1 MQEGS
6 YYQTAVYL
14 WLKESYGIVPAA
26 RGAPRPG
33 LPKVKDKTRDRVDAR
48 TRACRHVNPTLPFCH
63 AEQREASISPPA
75 LRWILRFAQDDCRR
89 TFHPAFQP
97 MKKPPLLLALFA
109 GLAVALSAAEP
120 YTIAVI
126 PKGTTHEFWK
136 SIHAGAVKAQR
147 ELAAAGIAVNVIW
160 KGPLKEDDREQQ
172 VQVVENFIGR
182 RVSGIVLAPLDHKA
196 LVAPVETAVRGKIP
210 VVIIDSGLATQAYT
224 SFVATDNRE
233 GGRIAARNLGRLLG
247 GKGNVI
253 MLRLQ
258 IGSNSTEEREAGFV
272 EIMQHDFPGIRLL
285 SIDQHAGATRDTAK
299 RAAETLLSRYGSVV
313 NGVFAPN
320 ESTGA
325 GMLLALRDAG
335 LAGKVKFIAFDSGE
349 TLNAGLKSG
358 HIDGLVVQNPMNMG
372 YLGVKTMVAVLR
384 GEKVP
389 ARIDTGVGFV
399 TRENFDDPALADMV
413 NPPLDQYLK

>member
-1 MQEGS
+1 
-6 YYQTAVYL
+6 
-14 WLKESYGIVPAA
+14 
-26 RGAPRPG
+26 
-33 LPKVKDKTRDRVDAR
+33 
-48 TRACRHVNPTLPFCH
+48 
-63 AEQREASISPPA
+63 
-75 LRWILRFAQDDCRR
+75 
-89 TFHPAFQP
+89 
-97 MKKPPLLLALFA
+97 MKKSWFSLLLCLAA
-109 GLAVALSAAEP
+109 AAVAVRAADT

-136 SIHAGAVKAQR
+136 SIHAGAEKAR
-147 ELAAAGIAVNVIW
+147 LELADAGIKVNIIW

-182 RVSGIVLAPLDHKA
+182 RVDGIVLAPLDDRA

-210 VVIIDSGLATQAYT
+210 VVIIDSGLATKAYT

-233 GGRIAARNLGRLLG
+233 GGRIAARELGKLLG

-258 IGSNSTEEREAGFV
+258 VGSNSTEEREAGFV
-272 EIMQHDFPGIRLL
+272 EVMTKDFPALKLL

-299 RAAETLLSRYGSVV
+299 RAAENLLSRYGKVV
-313 NGVFAPN
+313 NGVFASN
-320 ESTGA
+320 ESSAA

-335 LAGKVKFIAFDSGE
+335 LAGKVKYVAFDSGE
-349 TLNAGLKSG
+349 TLNAGLKAG
-358 HIDGLVVQNPMNMG
+358 HIDGLVVQNPLNMG

-389 ARIDTGVGFV
+389 ARIDTGVGYV
-399 TRENFDDPALADMV
+399 TRENFDDPALADIV
-413 NPPLDQYLK
+413 KPPLDQYLK

>member
-1 MQEGS
+1 MKS
-6 YYQTAVYL
+6 L
-14 WLKESYGIVPAA
+14 WSA
-26 RGAPRPG
+26 
-33 LPKVKDKTRDRVDAR
+33 
-48 TRACRHVNPTLPFCH
+48 
-63 AEQREASISPPA
+63 
-75 LRWILRFAQDDCRR
+75 
-89 TFHPAFQP
+89 
-97 MKKPPLLLALFA
+97 LLAL
-109 GLAVALSAAEP
+109 GSVAALCAAEP

-136 SIHAGAVKAQR
+136 SINAGAVKAQR
-147 ELAAAGIAVNVIW
+147 ELTAAGIPVNIIW

-182 RVSGIVLAPLDHKA
+182 RVSGIVLAPLDNKA

-210 VVIIDSGLATQAYT
+210 VVIIDSGLATNVYA

-247 GKGNVI
+247 GKGNAI

-258 IGSNSTEEREAGFV
+258 VGSNSTEEREEGFLEV
-272 EIMQHDFPGIRLL
+272 MKMEFPGIRLL
-285 SIDQHAGATRDTAK
+285 STDQHAGATRDTAK
-299 RAAETLLSRYGSVV
+299 RAAETLLSRYGTVV
-313 NGVFAPN
+313 HGIFACN
-320 ESTGA
+320 ESSAA

-335 LAGKVKFIAFDSGE
+335 LAGKVKFVAFDSGE
-349 TLNAGLKSG
+349 TLNAGLKAG

-372 YLGVKTMVAVLR
+372 YLGVKTVVAVLR

-389 ARIDTGVGFV
+389 ARIDTGVGYV
-399 TRENFDDPALADMV
+399 TKENFNDPAMAEIV